1 MILGYVWQ
9 ILGRE
14 TFLPPRPSVSSPKNA
29 HSEKVLSIIGI
40 SQVAR
45 FESADNCLYFRR
57 GNNLRVDCIDGVC
70 IFLSTGIVGWLKI
83 SKTLYWKFSSSITE
97 WLD

>member
-14 TFLPPRPSVSSPKNA
+14 TFLPPPSVSSPKNA

-45 FESADNCLYFRR
+45 LESADNCLYFRR